1 MVNSFQALQD
11 FIQTGDRSF
20 SSFEACHQR
29 LIDAVKAEGR
39 KRSPVDIAC
48 LVRHALRREDELQK
62 GEAFIKVPRTFPY
75 PDRET
80 WQQSGIKIVGEGS
93 DYYLISARPWLPEW
107 LDCADESPESAAF
120 KETLRR
126 NYDPVPGDPFLK
138 LVGLQNYRSAAQRE
152 AIRAVLTAPK
162 NSTLVVNLPT
172 GSGKSLCAQLPALM
186 QSRNAGVSVVVV
198 PTTALALDQERALEP
213 YIQHPTAYY
222 GDDSERGIARRKEM
236 KARIRQGTQR
246 IIFTSPESLID
257 SLAPALY
264 DAAKQGLL
272 RYFVIDE
279 AHMVEQWGDGFRPAF
294 QQLPGLRTDLLRLSS
309 FNTLLLTATLT
320 ASCLDTLETLFG
332 QPDGFKVISA
342 VQLRPEP
349 AYWFAWCDDEEIR
362 TQRLVEAV
370 YHLPRPLIIYASTRE
385 AVARWRS
392 ELSAAGFRRYATMTG
407 KSTTKERSQLIQDW
421 RDRKIDI
428 VVATSAFGLGVDQ
441 ADVRAVIHVCIPETI
456 DRFYQEVGRGGRD
469 GNASISLT
477 LHTQEDKRIAKDL
490 NKKSTITI
498 ERGLQRWESMFYR
511 KKLAENGK
519 FIIPTNTSPS
529 QMPGDIDMDGEENQK
544 WNIRTLTLMNR
555 ADLIKLDWKNPPLR
569 NNFDSQESYFQALE
583 EHRNFRVIS
592 VTNEHH
598 LLKDTWETQV
608 EPVRSNRQLW
618 SNRNL
623 KLMLEAL
630 KTNPRR
636 CLSEIFV
643 HAYSIPSQET
653 PFLRKSIN
661 VSRACG
667 GCNFCRRQKLAPFS
681 GIMPVSIPVWQN
693 PYFYIGEQLKSL
705 LKESN
710 LTLIFYD
717 VLEQNKWEQQRN
729 NLLRW
734 LVIQGISNVVSKNLQ
749 NIFIQ
754 EEDSLIFWF
763 DIDNY
768 QHIKMP
774 RVPTLIFYSPGDN
787 LSYSPLNHNQAPCII
802 LLPID
807 TPDPTRSD
815 RRLIDIFSGRSFRF
829 ESFCKQVGI

>member
-1 MVNSFQALQD
+1 
-11 FIQTGDRSF
+11 
-20 SSFEACHQR
+20 
-29 LIDAVKAEGR
+29 
-39 KRSPVDIAC
+39 
-48 LVRHALRREDELQK
+48 
-62 GEAFIKVPRTFPY
+62 
-75 PDRET
+75 
-80 WQQSGIKIVGEGS
+80 
-93 DYYLISARPWLPEW
+93 
-107 LDCADESPESAAF
+107 
-120 KETLRR
+120 
-126 NYDPVPGDPFLK
+126 
-138 LVGLQNYRSAAQRE
+138 
-152 AIRAVLTAPK
+152 
-162 NSTLVVNLPT
+162 
-172 GSGKSLCAQLPALM
+172 
-186 QSRNAGVSVVVV
+186 
-198 PTTALALDQERALEP
+198 
-213 YIQHPTAYY
+213 
-222 GDDSERGIARRKEM
+222 
-236 KARIRQGTQR
+236 
-246 IIFTSPESLID
+246 
-257 SLAPALY
+257 
-264 DAAKQGLL
+264 
-272 RYFVIDE
+272 
-279 AHMVEQWGDGFRPAF
+279 MVEQWGDGFRPAF
-294 QQLPGLRTDLLRLSS
+294 QELPGLRTDLLRLSS

-362 TQRLVEAV
+362 TQRLLEAI

-407 KSTTKERSQLIQDW
+407 KSTTQERSQLIQDW
-421 RDRKIDI
+421 CDRKIDI

-469 GNASISLT
+469 GNAAVSLT
-477 LHTQEDKRIAKDL
+477 LHTKEDRIIAASL

-511 KKLAENGK
+511 KKLAEDGK

-598 LLKDTWETQV
+598 LLKNTWESQV
-608 EPVRSNRQLW
+608 EPVRLNRQLW

-630 KTNPRR
+630 KTNTQR
-636 CLSEIFV
+636 CLSEIFAE
-643 HAYSIPSQET
+643 AYIVPSQET
-653 PFLRKSIN
+653 PFARKSIS
-661 VSRACG
+661 VSRVCG

-693 PYFYIGEQLKSL
+693 PYFYIGEKLKHL
-705 LKESN
+705 FARNN
-710 LTLIFYD
+710 LMLIFYD
-717 VLEQNKWEQQRN
+717 VIEQSKWEVQRH
-729 NLLRW
+729 NLFRW
-734 LVIQGISNVVSKNLQ
+734 LITQGIINVVTSKQ
-749 NIFIQ
+749 QKDTFIQ
-754 EEDSLIFWF
+754 EADSLTFLF
-763 DIDNY
+763 DINDY
-768 QHIKMP
+768 HPIKMP
-774 RVPTLIFYSPGDN
+774 HVPTLIFYPPADT
-787 LSYSPLNHNQAPCII
+787 LSYNPKNYNQAPCII
-802 LLPID
+802 LLSIN
-807 TPDPTRSD
+807 TPDPRRSD
-815 RRLIDIFSGRSFRF
+815 RRLIDIFPGRSFKF